1 MGNTYYAVVREDGKL
16 MTKSTRNMSYA
27 IYRTRKLAEQR
38 INQMNKENPWR
49 RKEFG
54 ELRVEEVYFN

>member
-1 MGNTYYAVVREDGKL
+1 MKNTYYAVVREDGKL

-38 INQMNKENPWR
+38 INSMNKETAWR
-49 RKEFG
+49 RQEF
-54 ELRVEEVYFN
+54 EYLRVEEVYFN